1 MLLFAGMVVWHP
13 VTLECRLVISG
24 GRVPKKEYAIESTNV
39 SEQIFVRVEKNQE
52 WLRKMV
58 VGPEAR
64 KGALSRT
71 RLVET
76 LREKSNR
83 GNTAVAECDDR
94 ESSTAAADPM
104 AALVSFQAAVVDAAE
119 DHPPAKKARTSRKT
133 KLTPS
138 SSRCMDV
145 EMPAAFTAKNLSSIE
160 TRTVRLFR
168 KARNSLFISQDDV
181 PWMLEYLRDEADG
194 GGVAE
199 LPDDEDSQHLER
211 NSAVADL
218 HLRWAFDGSWE
229 GTWLSGP
236 RQNQSVKSYVKKLT
250 NAKWDSLCE
259 AAPDAWS
266 GTYEQSTYARKKQA
280 TRHFLELHMRDAAV
294 ADTTELA
301 DADGEGERHRASD
314 SDGDGGADHSGSD
327 VE

>member
-1 MLLFAGMVVWHP
+1 
-13 VTLECRLVISG
+13 
-24 GRVPKKEYAIESTNV
+24 
-39 SEQIFVRVEKNQE
+39 
-52 WLRKMV
+52 MV

-71 RLVET
+71 RLLET
-76 LREKSNR
+76 LREKSNI
-83 GNTAVAECDDR
+83 GSTAVEECDDR

-104 AALVSFQAAVVDAAE
+104 AALAPFQAAVADGAE
-119 DHPPAKKARTSRKT
+119 DSPPAKKARTSRKT

-160 TRTVRLFR
+160 TRTVKLFR
-168 KARNSLFISQDDV
+168 KAKNSMFLSQDDI

-236 RQNQSVKSYVKKLT
+236 RQSQSVKSYVKKLT
-250 NAKWDSLCE
+250 KAKWDTLCD
-259 AAPDAWS
+259 AAPDVWS
-266 GTYEQSTYARKKQA
+266 GTFEQCTYARKKEA

-314 SDGDGGADHSGSD
+314 SDGDGGVDHSGSD